1 MIEIYWSAV
10 FGQREGVPL
19 KPDPAVV
26 GEILALTGVA
36 KERVLYVGDSGVDMQ
51 TAAAAGVRSVG
62 VTWGFRERTELEEA
76 GARNIVEIRPRY
88 WSCYSPGAAVVR
100 QSGSF
105 CGFFSIYAEYVNIPR
120 KLHDSGKKDIYLFP
134 NSNIWR
140 RTTIPSVTGML
151 PNSVC

>member
-1 MIEIYWSAV
+1 MTKKVKPAKKAKKPADKTPEITKRGTSS
-10 FGQREGVPL
+10 
-19 KPDPAVV
+19 
-26 GEILALTGVA
+26 T
-36 KERVLYVGDSGVDMQ
+36 
-51 TAAAAGVRSVG
+51 
-62 VTWGFRERTELEEA
+62 
-76 GARNIVEIRPRY
+76 IRPRY